1 MLISDAMDAA
11 AAARQAVEDDDVD
24 ALRAAIAAGAD
35 LNASFD
41 SNHFLPLLGLA
52 AEKGHLGIC
61 ELLVASGA
69 DVNAST
75 RTADSFEFSV
85 PGGGSVPVIFCAVG
99 GGGLACARLLL
110 NAGADPNAVST
121 VHSLSEGG
129 PNGTQCALKHAVLGS
144 NHQMV
149 QLLIEK
155 GALIETEDGTG
166 TALLHA
172 IGLGKRKTALT
183 LLRAGA
189 AMKVLRRREIT
200 DRNEALHDFLAD
212 VISDGGW
219 ERHVQRHRDRLLGV
233 ISHCVRLPHD
243 VKVSILGFWS
253 PPGGS

>member
-1 MLISDAMDAA
+1 MDAV
-11 AAARQAVEDDDVD
+11 AAARQAVRDDNVD

-35 LNASFD
+35 PSASIN
-41 SNHFLPLLGLA
+41 SHQFLPLLGVA
-52 AEKGHLGIC
+52 ADKGRLGIC

-69 DVNAST
+69 DVNASS
-75 RTADSFEFSV
+75 RTESVFEAHGGGLV

-99 GGGLACARLLL
+99 GESGAHLACARLLL
-110 NAGADPNAVST
+110 NAGADPNACST
-121 VHSLSEGG
+121 LHSEGG
-129 PNGTQCALKHAVLGS
+129 PNGTQYALKHAVLGS

-155 GALIETEDGTG
+155 GALLETEDGTG

-172 IGLGKRKTALT
+172 IGLGKRKTALK

-189 AMKVLRRREIT
+189 AMKVLRRHELT
-200 DRNEALHDFLAD
+200 DTNEALHDFLAD

-243 VKVSILGFWS
+243 VKVAILGFWS